1 MVNMS
6 TSFSNE
12 INLEHAL
19 SNISEKFRNKIITS
33 YLELKQRYVGA
44 SRDAS
49 WDAAGLSAGKF
60 CESVFR
66 FLQNEF
72 TGTHIA
78 FGKHIPN
85 FADECG
91 KLIKLPNTVGNESTR
106 VIIPRALIYLYTLR
120 GKRGIGHVGGDVE
133 ANQIDMVT
141 IVRNCDWIICELIRV
156 YHNLSLE
163 EAQAIVD
170 ALSQRELPFIW
181 HVAGKKRVIKLGLSY
196 RQQTLL
202 LLYAE
207 PNNGILTE
215 DLCEWVE
222 HPRIREFRSTVLGK
236 LHGERLIEYDKI
248 NEIAYLSPLG
258 IEEVETKIIK
268 A

>member
-1 MVNMS
+1 MS
-6 TSFSNE
+6 TSLNNE

-19 SNISEKFRNKIITS
+19 SNVSEKFRKKIINS
-33 YLELKQRYVGA
+33 YLELKQRYIGA
-44 SRDAS
+44 SRDSS

-72 TGTHIA
+72 TGAHIA

-91 KLIKLPNTVGNESTR
+91 KLIKLPNTIGNESTR

-120 GKRGIGHVGGDVE
+120 GKRGIGHIGGDVE
-133 ANQIDMVT
+133 ANQIDIAT
-141 IVRNCDWIICELIRV
+141 IVRICDWIICELIRV

-181 HVAGKKRVIKLGLSY
+181 HVAGKKRVLKLGLSY
-196 RQQTLL
+196 KQQTLL
-202 LLYAE
+202 LLYTE
-207 PNNGILTE
+207 PDTGVLTE

-222 HPRIREFRSTVLGK
+222 HPRIRNFRSDVLSK
-236 LHGERLIEYDKI
+236 LHDERLVEYDRN
-248 NEIAYLSPLG
+248 NEIIYLSPLG
-258 IEEVETKIIK
+258 IQEVEAKIIK
-268 A
+268 N